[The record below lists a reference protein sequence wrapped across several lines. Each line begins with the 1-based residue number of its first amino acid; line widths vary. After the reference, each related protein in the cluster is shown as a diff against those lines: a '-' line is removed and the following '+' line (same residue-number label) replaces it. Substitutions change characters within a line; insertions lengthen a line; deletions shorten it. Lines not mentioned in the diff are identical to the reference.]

1 MKKKFFYKL
10 RAPNL
15 GEHSDLT
22 IKRVLDNK
30 ENLVNLL
37 LHIRYMILRGH
48 FKYGENMRRRA
59 TIMRM
64 ERMMNR
70 STERIVSRMT
80 MKTREGWGLS
90 LAPKI

>member
-1 MKKKFFYKL
+1 MKKKFFYKW

-15 GEHSDLT
+15 GEHSDLI

-30 ENLVNLL
+30 ENLVNFV
-37 LHIRYMILRGH
+37 LHIRYMVLRGH

-80 MKTREGWGLS
+80 MKTREGWGPS
-90 LAPKI
+90 LVPKI